1 MEKRDYYEV
10 LGVSKDASADDLK
23 KAYRKLALKYHPDRN
38 PDDKEAE
45 EKFKEAAE
53 AYDVLSDPD
62 KRARYDRFGHAG
74 LDGNGFGGGG
84 AGMSMDDIFTHFG
97 DIFSEFGFDFGG
109 RGSRRQ
115 QANVRRGT
123 NIRIK
128 VELTLA
134 EIATGI
140 HKKLKV
146 NKYVT
151 CQHCN
156 GTGSSDGKQDSCA
169 TCKGSGRVYRNM
181 QTMFGVMRS
190 ESVCPT
196 CEGDGKTIKNKC
208 SYCRGEGIVKGD
220 DVIEIDIPKG
230 VSDGI
235 EFAVRGKG
243 NAGPRNGVAGDLIV
257 HVEEKADNTFERNGD
272 DLLQNIFITI
282 PEAIMG
288 TQTEIPTIDGKV
300 RVKIAAGT
308 QSGKILRLKGK
319 GLPNLQGYG
328 TGDMLVT
335 VNVWIPKKINK
346 DEEKLIQ
353 QLSNSENFKPSP
365 SAEDKSFFSRLRE
378 YFN

>member
-10 LGVSKDASADDLK
+10 LGVSKDASADDMK
-23 KAYRKLALKYHPDRN
+23 KAYRKLAMKYHPDRN
-38 PDDKEAE
+38 PGDKEAE

-74 LDGNGFGGGG
+74 LEGGGFGGDGG
-84 AGMSMDDIFTHFG
+84 GMSMDDIFSHFG
-97 DIFSEFGFDFGG
+97 DIFGDLGFGFGG
-109 RGSRRQ
+109 RSSQRQ
-115 QANVRRGT
+115 ATVRRGS

-134 EIATGI
+134 EIAAGV

-146 NKYVT
+146 NKYVA
-151 CQHCN
+151 CQQCN
-156 GTGSSDGKQDSCA
+156 GTGSSDGKQESCA
-169 TCKGSGRVYRNM
+169 TCKGAGRVYRNM

-196 CEGDGKTIKNKC
+196 CQGDGKMIKNKC
-208 SYCRGEGIVKGD
+208 SHCHGEGIVKGD

-288 TQTEIPTIDGKV
+288 TQIEIPTIDGKV

-319 GLPNLQGYG
+319 GLPNLNGYG

-346 DEEKLIQ
+346 EEEKLIQ
-353 QLSNSENFKPSP
+353 QLAGSENFKPSP
-365 SAEDKSFFSRLRE
+365 TAEDKSFFNRLRE

>member
-23 KAYRKLALKYHPDRN
+23 KAYRKLAMKYHPDRN
-38 PDDKEAE
+38 PGDKEAE

-74 LDGNGFGGGG
+74 LDGNGFGGSGG
-84 AGMSMDDIFTHFG
+84 GMSMDDIFSHFG

-109 RGSRRQ
+109 RSSRS
-115 QANVRRGT
+115 QATVRRGT

-134 EIATGI
+134 EIAAGV

-151 CQHCN
+151 CSHCN
-156 GTGSSDGKQDSCA
+156 GSGSADGKQESCA
-169 TCKGSGRVYRNM
+169 TCKGAGRVYRNM

-196 CEGDGKTIKNKC
+196 CQGDGKTIKNKC
-208 SYCRGEGIVKGD
+208 SHCHGEGIVKGD

-288 TQTEIPTIDGKV
+288 TQIEIPTIDGKV

-346 DEEKLIQ
+346 EEEKLIQ
-353 QLSNSENFKPSP
+353 QLAESDNFKPSP
-365 SAEDKSFFSRLRE
+365 TAEDKSFFNRLRE